1 MFGRTWIWSRPNLTL
16 DRFNHCLT
24 MAPFSQQWQPVFVA
38 NRVAEILQHSSAN
51 KWRHLEG
58 KLNPAAIGT
67 RGMTPEKLQLSFQ
80 EEPKPVMRR
89 VKWEIFG
96 SFKKLIRALSYW
108 FRWKKRKS
116 EGTLTVE
123 EFNEAKLAVLKR
135 RFSEGKMFSWCLRK
149 NF

>member
-1 MFGRTWIWSRPNLTL
+1 MEEHEFEVDQILHWTDSTIVL
-16 DRFNHCLT
+16 
-24 MAPFSQQWQPVFVA
+24 QWLHSANKKQPVFVA

-89 VKWEIFG
+89 VK
-96 SFKKLIRALSYW
+96 
-108 FRWKKRKS
+108 
-116 EGTLTVE
+116 
-123 EFNEAKLAVLKR
+123 
-135 RFSEGKMFSWCLRK
+135 
-149 NF
+149 